1 MSRSLVADI
10 VVTCIDGAAQVHSPG
25 QIDID
30 DQGRV
35 MHAGPCRQTDCS
47 VIDNVGGLLM
57 PGLVNTHG
65 HAPMV
70 LLRGLGDGLP
80 LERWLTEAIWPTE
93 ARLGPGDVE
102 WGMRLAVAEMLLA
115 GVTTTCDMYFDDAA
129 MIQAVLATGGRHLCT
144 PGVVGAVHMRTPNGL
159 ADRMAEIR
167 TLHSEFHDP
176 NGRITVGIGP
186 HSPYDLPIDVVV
198 ELAQMAIDLETVLH
212 LHVAETMTEGAA
224 LESAH
229 GCSTVQVLEQAGIL
243 NGHVLSAHSVWID
256 DNDIAAFAQ
265 RGTHVAHCPTSNMKL
280 GSGIA
285 PVRELLA
292 AGVNVALGTDGAA
305 SNDDLDLWDEMAL
318 APLLARV
325 KAHDPGALTATQ
337 ALLMATANGGRALGL
352 NVGTLATGSWA
363 DIVRVDLDRP
373 SWQPLSDPNTD
384 IDQLVSRLV
393 FSTKSRDVTD
403 VWVAG
408 ERVVSDR
415 VLTTIDLDE
424 AMTEVQSRG
433 RRLAGRSG

>member
-1 MSRSLVADI
+1 
-10 VVTCIDGAAQVHSPG
+10 
-25 QIDID
+25 
-30 DQGRV
+30 
-35 MHAGPCRQTDCS
+35 
-47 VIDNVGGLLM
+47 
-57 PGLVNTHG
+57 
-65 HAPMV
+65 
-70 LLRGLGDGLP
+70 
-80 LERWLTEAIWPTE
+80 
-93 ARLGPGDVE
+93 
-102 WGMRLAVAEMLLA
+102 
-115 GVTTTCDMYFDDAA
+115 
-129 MIQAVLATGGRHLCT
+129 
-144 PGVVGAVHMRTPNGL
+144 
-159 ADRMAEIR
+159 
-167 TLHSEFHDP
+167 
-176 NGRITVGIGP
+176 
-186 HSPYDLPIDVVV
+186 
-198 ELAQMAIDLETVLH
+198 
-212 LHVAETMTEGAA
+212 
-224 LESAH
+224 
-229 GCSTVQVLEQAGIL
+229 
-243 NGHVLSAHSVWID
+243 
-256 DNDIAAFAQ
+256 
-265 RGTHVAHCPTSNMKL
+265 VAHCPTSNMKL

-424 AMTEVQSRG
+424 AMAEVQRRG
-433 RRLAGRSG
+433 RRLAGRSD